1 MISQDHRL
9 RTKLMAVTEILKK
22 QRTQISQFVPTSA
35 QIFRAINPQPQFLD
49 VGELPEEYLS
59 ADYDSWVDQALHD
72 LAFKPHR
79 FHQHP
84 DNPALIDCPR
94 ERLLRIGAEAE
105 ASGQSSELFNE
116 LMKLTDN
123 GVNLPYVTKRAMGT
137 AQHYLDIALKF
148 KEFALAKK
156 AEYPDYKALKWQFR
170 KFRTDQK
177 IFVSE
182 STLERALRA
191 HDLDWSAYAVA
202 NPRKG
207 KRNKRQIS

>member
-22 QRTQISQFVPTSA
+22 QRTQISKFVPTSA

-49 VGELPEEYLS
+49 VGELPEEYMS
-59 ADYDSWVDQALHD
+59 ADYDRWVDQALHD

-105 ASGQSSELFNE
+105 AAGQPSELFSE
-116 LMKLTDN
+116 LMRLTDN
-123 GVNLPYVTKRAMGT
+123 GVNLPYVTKHAMDT
-137 AQHYLDIALKF
+137 AQRYLDIALTF
-148 KEFALAKK
+148 KEFALANK
-156 AEYPDYKALKWQFR
+156 ARYPDYKVLKWQFR
-170 KFRTDQK
+170 KFGIGQK
-177 IFVSE
+177 KFVSE

-191 HDLDWSAYAVA
+191 HGLNWSAYAVA
-202 NPRKG
+202 SPRKG